1 MQIIYAIL
9 GLGGI
14 IVNLM
19 LLIRTLRV
27 VFKTNH
33 RVEINE
39 VLIISTMI
47 GAIIFFSFVLNYSL
61 ILN

>member
-47 GAIIFFSFVLNYSL
+47 GAIIFFSLVLNYSL